1 MNRQFWGILVQIA
14 VVHDYLN
21 QYGGAER
28 VLEAIHDIVPH
39 APVYTSIYDA
49 QAMPAFYRNW
59 DIQVS
64 WMHHLPNWRRF
75 FRHYFVFYPFA
86 FEQMNLS
93 AYDLVISSSSA
104 YAKGIRPRLGAVHIC
119 YCHTPMRFA
128 WQTDQYI
135 ARENIRGIAKV
146 AMQFLLRFV
155 RAWDVRSA
163 NRVTHYIANSHVVAA
178 RIKQYYQRDAVVIPP
193 PVDLAPFENLPPR
206 DYFLTGGR
214 LVPYKR
220 IDLAVKACT
229 ALNLPL
235 VVFGD
240 GRDKAELMA
249 HAGPSVRFVGR
260 VSDAERL
267 RLFAECRGFLFP
279 GEEDFGITPLEAMAA
294 GRPVLAYRAGGALD
308 TVIEGQT
315 GLFFDTQDV
324 DSIKAGLCAMQ
335 AHTWQA
341 QQIRTHAEQFSR
353 ERFMARMRAFIA
365 HHAPG
370 SEEYLHE

>member
-1 MNRQFWGILVQIA
+1 MHIA

-28 VLEAIHDIVPH
+28 VLEAIHDIAPH

-49 QAMPAFYRNW
+49 QVMPAFYHDW
-59 DIQVS
+59 DIRVS
-64 WMHHLPNWRRF
+64 WMQNLPNWRRF
-75 FRHYFVFYPFA
+75 FRHYFLFYPIA
-86 FEQMNLS
+86 FERMQLS
-93 AYDLVISSSSA
+93 AYDIIISSSSA
-104 YAKGIRPRLGAVHIC
+104 YAKGVRPRRGAIHIC

-146 AMQFLLRFV
+146 VMQFLLRFV

-163 NRVTHYIANSHVVAA
+163 SRVTHYIANSHVVAA
-178 RIKQYYQRDAVVIPP
+178 RIKQYYHREAVVIPP
-193 PVDLAPFENLPPR
+193 PVDLAPFENLPPG

-229 ALNLPL
+229 ALNIPL

-308 TVIEGQT
+308 TVVEGQT
-315 GLFFDTQDV
+315 GLFFDMQDV
-324 DSIKAGLCAMQ
+324 ESVKAGLCAMQ
-335 AHTWQA
+335 THEWQA

>member
-1 MNRQFWGILVQIA
+1 LVQIA
-14 VVHDYLN
+14 IVHDYLN

-28 VLEAIHDIVPH
+28 VLEAIHDMAPH
-39 APVYTSIYDA
+39 APVYTSIYDV
-49 QAMPAFYRNW
+49 QAMPPAYQHW
-59 DIQVS
+59 DIRVS
-64 WMHHLPNWRRF
+64 WMQHLPQWRRF
-75 FRHYFVFYPFA
+75 FRHYFMFYPLA
-86 FEQMNLS
+86 FEQMDF
-93 AYDLVISSSSA
+93 ADYDVIISSSSA
-104 YAKGIRPRLGAVHIC
+104 YAKGIRPRSDAIHIC

-135 ARENIRGIAKV
+135 ARENIRGIANV
-146 AMQFLLRFV
+146 AMQFLLRFI

-163 NRVTHYIANSHVVAA
+163 TRVTHYIANSQVVAA

-193 PVDLAPFENLPPR
+193 PVDLAPFENLPPGN
-206 DYFLTGGR
+206 YFLTGGR

-229 ALNLPL
+229 ALNIPL
-235 VVFGD
+235 VVFGE

-260 VSDAERL
+260 VSDAERM

-308 TVIEGQT
+308 TVIDGET
-315 GLFFDTQDV
+315 GLFFDAQDV
-324 DSIKAGLCAMQ
+324 ESMKAGLHTMQ
-335 AHTWQA
+335 THTWDA
-341 QQIRTHAEQFSR
+341 QRIRTHAEQFSR
-353 ERFMARMRAFIA
+353 ERFMARMRDFITQ
-365 HHAPG
+365 HAPG
-370 SEEYLHE
+370 SGAYLHE

>member
-1 MNRQFWGILVQIA
+1 MQIA

-28 VLEAIHDIVPH
+28 VLEAIHDIMPD
-39 APVYTSIYDA
+39 APVYTSIYDV
-49 QAMPAFYRNW
+49 QAMPAFYQSW
-59 DIQVS
+59 DIRVS
-64 WMHHLPNWRRF
+64 WIQRLPYWRRL
-75 FRHYFVFYPFA
+75 FRHYFMCYPFA
-86 FEQMNLS
+86 FEQMNLQ
-93 AYDLVISSSSA
+93 AYDVIVSSSSA
-104 YAKGIRPRLGAVHIC
+104 FAKGVRPRPGAVHIC

-135 ARENIRGIAKV
+135 AREHIRGLAKV
-146 AMQFLLRFV
+146 VMQFLLRFV

-163 NRVTHYIANSHVVAA
+163 RRVTHYIANSQVVAA
-178 RIKQYYQRDAVVIPP
+178 RIKQYYARDAVVIPP
-193 PVDLAPFENLPPR
+193 PVDLAPFEDVPPR

-229 ALNLPL
+229 ALNVPL

-249 HAGPSVRFVGR
+249 NAGPSVRFVGR

-267 RLFAECRGFLFP
+267 KLFAECRGFLFP

-308 TVIEGQT
+308 TVIDGTT
-315 GLFFDTQDV
+315 GLFFDAQDV
-324 DSIKAGLCAMQ
+324 AAVTAGLVAMQ
-335 AHTWQA
+335 QHPWDAYA
-341 QQIRTHAEQFSR
+341 IRAHAEQFSR
-353 ERFMARMRAFIA
+353 ARFVARMRAFIDA
-365 HHAPG
+365 HVPG
-370 SEEYLHE
+370 SEALRHE

>member
-1 MNRQFWGILVQIA
+1 MRIA
-14 VVHDYLN
+14 VIHDYLN

-28 VLEAIHDIVPH
+28 VLEAIHEIVPQ

-49 QAMPAFYRNW
+49 TAMPGAYQQW
-59 DIQVS
+59 DIRTS
-64 WMHHLPNWRRF
+64 WMQRLPYWRRF

-86 FEQMNLS
+86 FEQMNLQP
-93 AYDLVISSSSA
+93 YDVIISSSSA
-104 YAKGIRPRLGAVHIC
+104 YAKGVRPRDGAVHIC

-128 WQTDQYI
+128 WQTEQYI
-135 ARENIRGIAKV
+135 ARENIRGLAQIV
-146 AMQFLLRFV
+146 MRFLLRFV
-155 RAWDVRSA
+155 RAWDVHSA
-163 NRVTHYIANSHVVAA
+163 RRVTHFIANSQVVAA

-193 PVDLAPFENLPPR
+193 PVDLAPFEDCAPG

-229 ALNLPL
+229 ALNIPL

-240 GRDKAELMA
+240 GRDKDELMA

-308 TVIEGQT
+308 TVVEGTT
-315 GLFFDTQDV
+315 GLFFDYQDV
-324 DSIKAGLCAMQ
+324 DTVKAGLLAMQ
-335 AHTWQA
+335 SHTWSA
-341 QQIRTHAEQFSR
+341 PHIRQHAEQFSR
-353 ERFMARMRAFIA
+353 ERFMAKIRAFVTA
-365 HHAPG
+365 HAPG
-370 SEEYLHE
+370 SEDYLHE

>member
-1 MNRQFWGILVQIA
+1 MQIA

-28 VLEAIHDIVPH
+28 VLEAIHDIVPQ

-49 QAMPAFYRNW
+49 QAMPAAYRSW
-59 DIQVS
+59 DVRVS
-64 WMHHLPNWRRF
+64 WMQHLPNWRRF
-75 FRHYFVFYPFA
+75 FRHYFVLYPLA
-86 FEQMNLS
+86 FEGMQLQP
-93 AYDLVISSSSA
+93 YDVVISSSSA
-104 YAKGIRPRLGAVHIC
+104 YAKGVRPRAGAVHIC

-163 NRVTHYIANSHVVAA
+163 ARVTHYIANSQVVAA

-193 PVDLAPFENLPPR
+193 PVDLAPFVHQAPG

-220 IDLAVKACT
+220 IDLAIKACT
-229 ALNLPL
+229 ALNIPL

-240 GRDKAELMA
+240 GRDKDELMTY
-249 HAGPSVRFVGR
+249 AGPSVRFVGR

-308 TVIEGQT
+308 TVVEGMT
-315 GLFFDTQDV
+315 GLFFETQDV
-324 DSIKAGLCAMQ
+324 ESLKAGLQAMQ
-335 AHTWQA
+335 MRDWDAL
-341 QQIRTHAEQFSR
+341 QIRRHAEQFSR
-353 ERFMARMRAFIA
+353 ERFMTRMR
-365 HHAPG
+365 
-370 SEEYLHE
+370 EYIVQHVPESKGYLNE

>member
-1 MNRQFWGILVQIA
+1 MQIA

-49 QAMPAFYRNW
+49 QAMPAFYHDW
-59 DIQVS
+59 DIRVS
-64 WMHHLPNWRRF
+64 WMQHLPNWRRF
-75 FRHYFVFYPFA
+75 FRHYFMFYPSA
-86 FEQMNLS
+86 FEQMHL
-93 AYDLVISSSSA
+93 ADYDLIISSSSA
-104 YAKGIRPRLGAVHIC
+104 YAKGIRPRPGAVHIC

-155 RAWDVRSA
+155 RTWDVRSA

-229 ALNLPL
+229 ALNIPL

-249 HAGPSVRFVGR
+249 HAGPNVRFVGR

-324 DSIKAGLCAMQ
+324 DSVKAGLCAMQ
-335 AHTWQA
+335 AHTWQT

-353 ERFMARMRAFIA
+353 ERFMARMRAFIS

-370 SEEYLHE
+370 SEEYFHE

>member
-1 MNRQFWGILVQIA
+1 MKIA

-28 VLEAIHDIVPH
+28 VLEAIHDMVPR
-39 APVYTSIYDA
+39 AAVYTSIYDA
-49 QAMPAFYRNW
+49 DAMPQIYRTW
-59 DIQVS
+59 DIHVT
-64 WMHHLPNWRRF
+64 WMQQLPNWRRF

-86 FEQMNLS
+86 FEQLNLA
-93 AYDLVISSSSA
+93 AYDVIISSSSA
-104 YAKGIRPRLGAVHIC
+104 YAKGVRPRPGAVHIC

-135 ARENIRGIAKV
+135 ARENIRGVAKV

-163 NRVTHYIANSHVVAA
+163 HRVTHYIANSRVVAA
-178 RIKQYYQRDAVVIPP
+178 RIKQYYHRDAVVIPP
-193 PVDLAPFENLPPR
+193 PVDLAPFENVSPG
-206 DYFLTGGR
+206 DYLLTGGR

-229 ALNLPL
+229 ALNVPL

-249 HAGPSVRFVGR
+249 QAGPTVRFVGR

-308 TVIEGQT
+308 TVVEGAT
-315 GLFFDTQDV
+315 GLFFDRQDV
-324 DSIKAGLCAMQ
+324 ASVQAGIVALQQQ
-335 AHTWQA
+335 AWDA
-341 QQIRTHAEQFSR
+341 QRIRAHAEQFGR
-353 ERFMARMRAFIA
+353 DQFMAKMRAFVA
-365 HHAPG
+365 THAPG
-370 SEEYLHE
+370 SEEQFS